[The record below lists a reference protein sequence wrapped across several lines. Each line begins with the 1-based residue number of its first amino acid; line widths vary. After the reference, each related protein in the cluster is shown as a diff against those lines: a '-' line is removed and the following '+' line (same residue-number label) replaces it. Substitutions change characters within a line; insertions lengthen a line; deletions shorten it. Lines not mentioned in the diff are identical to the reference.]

1 MSYDGNGNVTS
12 VTPPGRP
19 AHAFNLT
26 PADLESDYTPPDV
39 GQPRTT
45 HTDYNLDQQVSK
57 VSRPDGDYITPTY
70 DPVKGRLTALA
81 TSRGTNTY
89 GYSSTTG
96 QLTSITTF
104 DGVGMTYGYDGSL
117 HKDVTWSGPISG
129 NVHKTYDSSFRL
141 ASESVTGG
149 QTINFSYDNDDL
161 ITSAG
166 AMTIT
171 RDPATG
177 FVTGTTLGPR
187 ARMVA

>member
-1 MSYDGNGNVTS
+1 
-12 VTPPGRP
+12 
-19 AHAFNLT
+19 
-26 PADLESDYTPPDV
+26 
-39 GQPRTT
+39 
-45 HTDYNLDQQVSK
+45 
-57 VSRPDGDYITPTY
+57 
-70 DPVKGRLTALA
+70 
-81 TSRGTNTY
+81 
-89 GYSSTTG
+89 
-96 QLTSITTF
+96 
-104 DGVGMTYGYDGSL
+104 MTYGYDGSL

-149 QTINFSYDNDDL
+149 QTISFSYDNDDL

-187 ARMVA
+187 ASGADGGLDPRGPPHEEGGWCVRSSPMASRMSCRFASEIRPG